1 MQISRPSSA
10 VTPSATSFSRPSSS
24 SIPTFSRPSSAE
36 SFSRQTLTTP
46 IPEVLVVAEN
56 LNSLKYQ
63 ENLSNYQGILN
74 PGHQQNVDEYQ
85 GTNKSFQGTEGKYQ
99 VGNVCNESYLQKKK
113 PEYKQQLKR
122 KIREKLPDEWDL
134 ESTSSLESNLFT
146 LNDNLRTISHLITK
160 DDSTE
165 KLFQLEPKPHS
176 KSVTCIFATC
186 YFLLGA
192 TIVIVIVMTVL
203 YDFGMLMLL
212 CLIVTI
218 FIIIVIVTNICVI
231 VYQQ

>member
-1 MQISRPSSA
+1 MTFRHGKISLDVVMQISRPSSA

-160 DDSTE
+160 VFVI
-165 KLFQLEPKPHS
+165 KLEPSFFNSAPSTLCLSISIIQIECHSMTLES
-176 KSVTCIFATC
+176 KSRAQFYHQI
-186 YFLLGA
+186 
-192 TIVIVIVMTVL
+192 
-203 YDFGMLMLL
+203 
-212 CLIVTI
+212 
-218 FIIIVIVTNICVI
+218 
-231 VYQQ
+231 

>member
-1 MQISRPSSA
+1 MTFRHGKIFLDVVMQISRPSSA

-63 ENLSNYQGILN
+63 ENFSNYQGILN
-74 PGHQQNVDEYQ
+74 PGHQQNVDQ
-85 GTNKSFQGTEGKYQ
+85 GSNKSFQGTEGKYQ
-99 VGNVCNESYLQKKK
+99 VGNVCRESYLQKNK
-113 PEYKQQLKR
+113 PEYKQQLKK

-146 LNDNLRTISHLITK
+146 LNDNLRTISHLI
-160 DDSTE
+160 
-165 KLFQLEPKPHS
+165 S
-176 KSVTCIFATC
+176 K
-186 YFLLGA
+186 
-192 TIVIVIVMTVL
+192 VL
-203 YDFGMLMLL
+203 
-212 CLIVTI
+212 
-218 FIIIVIVTNICVI
+218 
-231 VYQQ
+231 